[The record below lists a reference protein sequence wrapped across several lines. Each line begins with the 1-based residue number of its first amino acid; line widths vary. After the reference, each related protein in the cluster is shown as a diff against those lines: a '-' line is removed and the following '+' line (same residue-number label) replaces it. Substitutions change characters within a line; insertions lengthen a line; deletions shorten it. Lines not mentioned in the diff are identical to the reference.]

1 MTIEVTAR
9 HVRVNAEFQEY
20 ARKRAEGIGEL
31 FPKIEKVHVILD
43 KQNDYMFSAE
53 IVVQKKGETIVGVCL
68 HAENLR
74 SAVDTS
80 AAKAERQLR
89 SHSKRVK
96 ELAIRGKAVKKA

>member
-20 ARKRAEGIGEL
+20 ARKRAAAIGEL
-31 FPKIEKVHVILD
+31 FPKVEKVHVILD
-43 KQNDYMFSAE
+43 KQNDYLFSAE
-53 IVVQKKGETIVGVCL
+53 VIVQKKGETIVGVCL

-89 SHSKRVK
+89 NHSKRVK
-96 ELAIRGKAVKKA
+96 DLATRKAGKKD